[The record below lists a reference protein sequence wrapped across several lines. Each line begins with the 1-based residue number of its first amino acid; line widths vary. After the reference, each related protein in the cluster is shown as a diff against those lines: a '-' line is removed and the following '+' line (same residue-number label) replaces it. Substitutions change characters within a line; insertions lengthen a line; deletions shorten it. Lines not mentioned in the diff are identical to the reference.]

1 MVHVHKASYN
11 LGERELNPEERVVIG
26 TRPGPKEPRRVAE
39 HLGLSPY
46 HPKRIIKHNV
56 WMDGEYLSTFMTRE
70 GINNPSFLR
79 YKENYFDENGNLRW
93 GYGLKGKTVYIVHTL
108 SNEYHAQDLDM
119 RIFQN
124 AYTAKYNGAE
134 AVVLLAYTLDHSA
147 QERGVHDDSHER
159 MQTDKEKEKF
169 DGQAPISK
177 LMLDLCLTS
186 GIDAIITPDNHCPD
200 DIRRLC
206 EEVNAENEPK
216 HLVALADN
224 LTMRYHLDFVHI
236 DLAPMY
242 GYFLAEMGHSH
253 LGFDVSDKGRNI
265 IFMSPDMGA
274 EQRVMSIREQSG
286 LTNSAFALM
295 NKNKDS
301 SGVIQTLELAETINM
316 PETGLD
322 GRYVVVFDDSIR
334 SGRTMSKNIE
344 ALVGMQSEELVRDSR
359 IKGTPAGIAVVA
371 TRTNFAGNSIDI
383 LSSDAIDY
391 VVITNSD
398 PRGFRNLG
406 DLDQKTIQI
415 WINFM
420 MADAARCVERGQNPN
435 SLLTYDYIRKN
446 DLVKIAVPHGHALF
460 TPKKRKNGI
469 Y

>member
-1 MVHVHKASYN
+1 MVHVHKVSYN
-11 LGERELNPEERVVIG
+11 LGDRELKPEERVVIG

-39 HLGLSPY
+39 HFGLSPY
-46 HPKRIIKHNV
+46 HPKQIIRHNV
-56 WMDGEYLSTFMTRE
+56 WRDGEYLPTIMTKLALKDERF
-70 GINNPSFLR
+70 SR
-79 YKENYFDENGNLRW
+79 YKANYFDENGNLRW
-93 GYGLKGKTVYIVHTL
+93 GYGLKGKTVYLVHTL
-108 SNEYHAQDLDM
+108 SNEYKAQELDM
-119 RIFQN
+119 RLFED
-124 AYTAKYNGAE
+124 AYTAKYLGAE

-147 QERGVHDDSHER
+147 QERGVHDEDHER
-159 MQTDKEKEKF
+159 MQKEEEKENF
-169 DGQAPISK
+169 DGQAPILK

-186 GIDAIITPDNHCPD
+186 GIDAIITPDNHSPED
-200 DIRRLC
+200 TQRLC
-206 EEVNAENEPK
+206 DEVNDDNESKHKISLAENS
-216 HLVALADN
+216 
-224 LTMRYHLDFVHI
+224 TMRYHLDFVHI

-253 LGFDVSDKGRNI
+253 LGFDMSDKGGKI
-265 IFMSPDMGA
+265 IFMSPDLGA

-301 SGVIQTLELAETINM
+301 SGVIQTLQLAKTINM

-322 GRYVVVFDDSIR
+322 GMYAVVFDDSIR

-344 ALVGMQSEELVRDSR
+344 ALVGMASDDLVRDSR
-359 IKGTPAGIAVVA
+359 IKGTPSGIAVVA

-420 MADAARCVERGQNPN
+420 MADAARCVERGQDPN
-435 SLLTYDYIRKN
+435 SLLTYDYIKQN

-460 TPKKRKNGI
+460 TSKKRKNGL